1 MWEYKIVNSTLGYN
15 IYRKRQL
22 EWKMFNMEW
31 LGANLKWI
39 KDREF
44 AKTFYHRDDAVSA
57 LVVIRKRKWELTE
70 WEIEQKEKVEKQCWS
85 EC

>member
-1 MWEYKIVNSTLGYN
+1 
-15 IYRKRQL
+15 
-22 EWKMFNMEW
+22 MFNMEW

-57 LVVIRKRKWELTE
+57 LVVIRKRK
-70 WEIEQKEKVEKQCWS
+70 
-85 EC
+85 